1 MSKFNFRQHFVA
13 LDVPSMLAQSCLADL
28 DGDGRLEYIV
38 GRRFGTVYWYKYHAP
53 DRWTQHIVGHDSP
66 SDVGS
71 IALDVAGDGR
81 LDVVVGGVWY
91 RNIGDY
97 DQPFERYVFDPDLVA
112 VHDIV
117 AADIDGDSRPEIIT
131 MSDQNDL
138 RWYKIPADPTGPW
151 TYQVIG
157 PAVHAGVAV
166 GDLDGDGDLDIVRTN
181 VWFENVNGDGGK
193 WQVRP
198 IGPNTYPPEDF
209 RPRFA
214 FDGVRA
220 AVCDM
225 NGNGRNDIV
234 FCDAEIP
241 GGQVWWMENLDGVG
255 HYWKRHDIC
264 RPTVPRRGAL
274 HSLTVRDLDG
284 DGDLDVFSCEMEYV
298 RGDGSPRFYIW
309 ENLDGAGGAWR
320 EHVIFDGNL
329 GGHEAVVGDVT
340 GNGYAD
346 IIAKPWQPH
355 PDNALGG
362 KMFILFLENL
372 GPG

>member
-1 MSKFNFRQHFVA
+1 MSKFSFRQHFVA
-13 LDVPSMLAQSCLADL
+13 LDVPPMLAQTCLADI
-28 DGDGRLEYIV
+28 DGDGALEYIV
-38 GRRFGTVYWYKYHAP
+38 GQRYGTLYWYKYHAP
-53 DRWTQHIVGHDSP
+53 DRWTRHTIGCDSP
-66 SDVGS
+66 SDVGC
-71 IALDVAGDGR
+71 IALDVTGDGR
-81 LDVVVGGVWY
+81 LDVIAGGVWY
-91 RNIGDY
+91 RNTGGY
-97 DQPFERYVFDPDLVA
+97 SMPFERHVFDADLEA
-112 VHDIV
+112 IHDIV
-117 AADIDGDSRPEIIT
+117 AADIDGDGIPEIIT
-131 MSDQNDL
+131 MSDKNDL
-138 RWYKIPADPTGPW
+138 RWYKIAPNPEESWQHT
-151 TYQVIG
+151 VIG

-181 VWFENVNGDGGK
+181 VWFENVSGDGSQ

-220 AVCDM
+220 AICDM
-225 NGNGRNDIV
+225 NGNGRNDVV

-264 RPTVPRRGAL
+264 APTMPRRGAL
-274 HSLTVRDLDG
+274 HSLYVGDLDG
-284 DGDLDVFSCEMEYV
+284 DGDLDVFSCEMEWV
-298 RGDGSPRFYIW
+298 RGDATPRFYIW
-309 ENLDGAGGAWR
+309 ENLDGRGGAWQ

-340 GNGYAD
+340 GNGWPD

-362 KMFILFLENL
+362 RMFILFLENL
-372 GPG
+372 GVS